1 MGVKCDDT
9 VTGGS
14 SLEGVSIGFDAGKQ
28 AHLDGFYVLDGD
40 VFVSEQPGEKALES
54 RVL

>member
-1 MGVKCDDT
+1 MGVKCDDA

-14 SLEGVSIGFDAGKQ
+14 SLEGASIGFDARQ
-28 AHLDGFYVLDGD
+28 QSHLDGFNMLDGD
-40 VFVSEQPGEKALES
+40 VFASEQPGEKALEP